1 MAYGW
6 RKDITVHEL
15 LDPLPALVTADPAR
29 GRARVARIQP
39 LCERLVLHTDGKET
53 NAARPRWW
61 NALAGADP
69 AALAD
74 LAATGLLSDRNG
86 PNTILHGAR
95 EDLWRAWNGTADP
108 VVATALRIT
117 LDTPL
122 LQADA
127 ALLDRLART
136 IGPSTPDGVPQL
148 LRIAL
153 SRADERQA
161 NRDSSS
167 DGTRLA
173 DAQLVA
179 ELNAVAERV
188 GAPQLTRLPEPSVT
202 DESQPRRSAPIPA
215 QSATAP
221 TSPAAPS
228 PAPSEPVGLIRV
240 LRAWHLS
247 PYEAGAPQH
256 TLEQM
261 RDLVGDG
268 LLNLAAR
275 GQTDEATQVLRA
287 IAGPF
292 DFRDGPLLLRRLAD
306 KLRQNGHDALAAE
319 AYALTWVRTRG
330 QGGWLNF
337 GGETALDALRT
348 AAQLDRTLT
357 HRVITEEAEAVV
369 SAGRYGTH
377 GITQALIFAFAQQ
390 AFAQQAFG
398 LPPNDS
404 LDLAFALW
412 DEAATVIESRAP
424 RVHDSD
430 DPQHPYRAPDN
441 DNGTPVPGDLDHAFA
456 TAALAAVAHADREGK
471 CRAMVATRS
480 LVTLRPEA
488 TAPAMALA
496 LEQLS
501 DPATMRP
508 ACPWERRTRPG

>member
-268 LLNLAAR
+268 LLNLA
-275 GQTDEATQVLRA
+275 
-287 IAGPF
+287 GP
-292 DFRDGPLLLRRLAD
+292 DRQGSTPLLTSRRGS
-306 KLRQNGHDALAAE
+306 RSRPRPRHDRRRRRRPRPGSA
-319 AYALTWVRTRG
+319 R
-330 QGGWLNF
+330 
-337 GGETALDALRT
+337 LRT
-348 AAQLDRTLT
+348 DTRHVAAC
-357 HRVITEEAEAVV
+357 
-369 SAGRYGTH
+369 
-377 GITQALIFAFAQQ
+377 
-390 AFAQQAFG
+390 
-398 LPPNDS
+398 
-404 LDLAFALW
+404 
-412 DEAATVIESRAP
+412 RA
-424 RVHDSD
+424 
-430 DPQHPYRAPDN
+430 APD
-441 DNGTPVPGDLDHAFA
+441 
-456 TAALAAVAHADREGK
+456 
-471 CRAMVATRS
+471 TRS
-480 LVTLRPEA
+480 LLTLEDDRG
-488 TAPAMALA
+488 PALRLICWRTEYERSAYRLP
-496 LEQLS
+496 
-501 DPATMRP
+501 PAVAADDRLRWRSMPTNQVGSAGVKAMRP
-508 ACPWERRTRPG
+508 LRERLVIRSWAVTA